1 MIGNRKKV
9 LVVGRLHHDGLRL
22 LEGRGDVEF
31 EVLDD
36 GSEENILRHMAGVA
50 GIAVRIARITR
61 RIVEASDALQIVSR
75 HGVGYDSVD
84 VGACTDRGVRLTV
97 APRANAPSVAE
108 QAMMFLLA
116 LAKQVQA
123 FDPLVRAGD
132 WTRRNEVKTF
142 DLEGRTLLIV
152 GLGRIGSRLVRRARA
167 FDMRVLGYDP
177 YVAPDAIRAMDAE
190 PVADFRAV
198 LREVDA
204 LSVHCPRNPETIGM
218 IGAAELSALRPG
230 AVVVNCARGGIID
243 EAALVAAVSSGHLA
257 GAGVDVFDVEPPAAD
272 HPFFTEPR
280 ILLTPHAAGM
290 SLEAARRSAVQTVE
304 NILAA
309 FDGALD
315 PAVVVNK
322 EVLARASL

>member
-50 GIAVRIARITR
+50 GIAVRIARITC

-142 DLEGRTLLIV
+142 HLEGRTLLIV

-167 FDMRVLGYDP
+167 FDMRVLGDAP
-177 YVAPDAIRAMDAE
+177 YVAPDALRVMEAE
-190 PVADFRAV
+190 PVEIGRAHV
-198 LREVDA
+198 
-204 LSVHCPRNPETIGM
+204 
-218 IGAAELSALRPG
+218 
-230 AVVVNCARGGIID
+230 
-243 EAALVAAVSSGHLA
+243 
-257 GAGVDVFDVEPPAAD
+257 
-272 HPFFTEPR
+272 
-280 ILLTPHAAGM
+280 
-290 SLEAARRSAVQTVE
+290 
-304 NILAA
+304 
-309 FDGALD
+309 
-315 PAVVVNK
+315 
-322 EVLARASL
+322 